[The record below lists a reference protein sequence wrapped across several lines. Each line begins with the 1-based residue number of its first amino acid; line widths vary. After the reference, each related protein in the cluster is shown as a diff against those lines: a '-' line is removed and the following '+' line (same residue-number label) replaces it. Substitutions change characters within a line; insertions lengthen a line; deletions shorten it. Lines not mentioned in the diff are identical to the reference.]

1 MRLSPVEAS
10 KILSGTIGPVVG
22 RLVFNLGILGMALSS
37 IILQMICCG
46 FVAIEV
52 FGLKFGSPR
61 YRLACLL
68 PVPGV
73 LGAVLWTDI
82 SLWVA
87 VPTTLLCGFLLPL
100 AYLGFVKLQRSSVY
114 LGSDLPRGPK
124 ATAWIGSMLVAILV
138 LVVFLGWQAVDI
150 LLPSFMERV
159 P

>member
-1 MRLSPVEAS
+1 MRQ
-10 KILSGTIGPVVG
+10 
-22 RLVFNLGILGMALSS
+22 F
-37 IILQMICCG
+37 ILQMICCG

-68 PVPGV
+68 PAPGV

-100 AYLGFVKLQRSSVY
+100 AYLGFVRLQRSSVY

-124 ATAWIGSMLVAILV
+124 ATAWIGAMLVAILV
-138 LVVFLGWQAVDI
+138 LVVFLGWKVRPI
-150 LLPSFMERV
+150 TLPAHSLGAIN
-159 P
+159 